1 MNSFHIGL
9 VPVGKLVLFFYL
21 NKANV
26 IRIGALLQEELDG
39 LWVVAAN
46 GPVERVHALV
56 VLVVDVRPAVQ
67 EEGED
72 VQIAAEACH
81 HQRAAPKPV
90 PQTTALQTALGSKL
104 L

>member
-1 MNSFHIGL
+1 MS
-9 VPVGKLVLFFYL
+9 YL

-26 IRIGALLQEELDG
+26 IGIGALLQEQLDG

-56 VLVVDVRPAVQ
+56 VLMVDVRPAVQ

-72 VQIAAEACH
+72 VQVAAEARH

-90 PQTTALQTALGSKL
+90 LQTISLMTALGSKL
-104 L
+104 LLGRKELAHTMVILFSK